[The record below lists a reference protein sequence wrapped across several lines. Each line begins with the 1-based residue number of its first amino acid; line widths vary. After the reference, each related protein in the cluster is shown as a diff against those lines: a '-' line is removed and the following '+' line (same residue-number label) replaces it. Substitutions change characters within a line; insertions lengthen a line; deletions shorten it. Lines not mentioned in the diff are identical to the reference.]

1 MAAGMLGLKG
11 ILPNISLTG
20 ICITDLN
27 GMWIMGPMTQKAE
40 LVFGLGVHGQ
50 NLFINSKN
58 RIVIAKFSSQAAPL
72 DRHLIPMTCK
82 WVRTLINELEDC

>member
-1 MAAGMLGLKG
+1 MHYRSKWYVDHGA
-11 ILPNISLTG
+11 NDS
-20 ICITDLN
+20 
-27 GMWIMGPMTQKAE
+27 KAE

-58 RIVIAKFSSQAAPL
+58 RIVIAKFSSQAVPL
-72 DRHLIPMTCK
+72 DPHLIPMTCK